1 MSVGGYFKPSTP
13 PRFGEKGDIRKIFT
27 NPGPASP
34 LASQARSQHLLI
46 CGQWAQSL
54 LQMPSGRPQVGKPES
69 SQVLVAATKSPQKY
83 HSRLRSSWDSPKEA
97 KELQPSP
104 QLDAGGRTTS
114 QAPRAGQGQNTEV
127 EDDGL
132 GPCAGEWG
140 LGRSW
145 ETCSQRPPSRGRG
158 LAPESQGRWQ
168 SLPQQRASRHPQRSA
183 APGPSVAGTPGAQRV
198 SRSCEQHGPSQP
210 SA

>member
-1 MSVGGYFKPSTP
+1 MSVGGYFKPSTR

-34 LASQARSQHLLI
+34 LASQARPQHLLT

-69 SQVLVAATKSPQKY
+69 SQVLVAATKSPRKY

-114 QAPRAGQGQNTEV
+114 QTPRAGQGQNTEV

-145 ETCSQRPPSRGRG
+145 ETCSQRPPAGAGGWLRVT
-158 LAPESQGRWQ
+158 
-168 SLPQQRASRHPQRSA
+168 
-183 APGPSVAGTPGAQRV
+183 GPVAEPPPAEGQPTPPALGCPGAQRGGHSRCPV
-198 SRSCEQHGPSQP
+198 SRSRKQHGLSQP

>member
-1 MSVGGYFKPSTP
+1 MSVGGYFKPSTR

-34 LASQARSQHLLI
+34 LASQALPQHLLT
-46 CGQWAQSL
+46 CGKWAQSL

-69 SQVLVAATKSPQKY
+69 SQVLGAATKSPQKC

-114 QAPRAGQGQNTEV
+114 QTPRAGQGQNTGV

-158 LAPESQGRWQ
+158 LAPSHRAG
-168 SLPQQRASRHPQRSA
+168 SRASPSRGPADTPSA
-183 APGPSVAGTPGAQRV
+183 RLPRGPAGRALQVPRV
-198 SRSCEQHGPSQP
+198 SRSCERHGLSQP